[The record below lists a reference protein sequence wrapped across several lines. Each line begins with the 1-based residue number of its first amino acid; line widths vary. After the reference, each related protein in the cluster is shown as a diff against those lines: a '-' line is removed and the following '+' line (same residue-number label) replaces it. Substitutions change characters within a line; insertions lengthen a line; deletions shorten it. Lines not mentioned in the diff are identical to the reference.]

1 MRSWSHSRLR
11 LIPRDTTGDSILM
24 NLRGMTG
31 MVEGAEV
38 GLGLVEEEVGVVDIV
53 KPRNVQH
60 QVENSRKFL
69 DSTQCRRCS

>member
-1 MRSWSHSRLR
+1 
-11 LIPRDTTGDSILM
+11 M